1 MKTKK
6 IITLVLSLCI
16 VISVFSVCAFA
27 VSAEPQIAGGWTF
40 SDISAQNITEKEQ
53 AILDKALAENGGVD
67 FEPKDVIA
75 TQVVGGRNYA
85 FLCKGTP
92 VTLNPVP
99 YWAIVTVFADPQ
111 GNASLMNISSIDVAN
126 VKVRDSIEE
135 EMSGAWSSEV
145 KENVAPLPAE
155 VKSALEN
162 HTGVEL
168 SPIAV
173 LGTQTVAGINYRILA
188 YGTLITATPRTD
200 LYVADVFANVNGAAE
215 IQTVSVFDLA
225 SYVTRASVEESS
237 EEISDQSSEE
247 VSDQSS
253 EEVSDQSSQDVSGQT
268 SKETSSETSS
278 EASSEASKD
287 TSKAE
292 SSKESEK
299 TTESSAVKTEESS
312 TVTTTGADTPDTG
325 SEAPAAILFGVLFI
339 SAAAIV
345 VFKKTEA

>member
-92 VTLNPVP
+92 VTLDPVS
-99 YWAIVTVFADPQ
+99 YWAIITVFADPQ
-111 GNASLMNISSIDVAN
+111 GNVSLVNISGIDAEN
-126 VKVRDSIEE
+126 VKIKDSVGE

-253 EEVSDQSSQDVSGQT
+253 QDVSGQT

-299 TTESSAVKTEESS
+299 TTESSAVKAEESS

-345 VFKKTEA
+345 VLKKTEA